1 MSKEI
6 SIPRRK
12 ENCSQSF
19 LEWLS
24 VELGLRPNTVKAYAR
39 DLKKFSRFLEKKG
52 PRPEAARS
60 DDIVDFLSQE
70 KEKGRSVA
78 TIGRSLVA
86 LKMFYRFLLLEGVI
100 SKDIAST
107 LDSPRMWRKLPDV
120 LDVDEVESLLAAPT
134 LTGPSGRGDAEDSQA
149 KSEFI
154 LRDRALLEVLYA
166 TGARAQEV
174 ADLTLSAVNLDYG
187 YLRCIGKGEKERIV
201 PLGEPAAEALKEY
214 LKNARS
220 KLVRPQSEGWLFL
233 TRSGRKL
240 SRVTIWR
247 LVKKYARLAGIKK
260 PLSPHTLRHSF
271 ATHLLSGGA
280 NLRVVQEMLGH
291 ATIATTQIYTHIDHG
306 RLKAVHKKYHPR
318 G

>member
-1 MSKEI
+1 MLKEI
-6 SIPRRK
+6 SSPLRP
-12 ENCSQSF
+12 ENLSQSF
-19 LEWLS
+19 LEWLT

-39 DLKKFSRFLEKKG
+39 DLKKFSLFLEARG
-52 PRPEAARS
+52 ISALQEARA
-60 DDIVDFLSQE
+60 DDIVDFLGQE
-70 KEKGRSVA
+70 KEKGRAVT

-86 LKMFYRFLLLEGVI
+86 IKMFYRFLLLEGLI
-100 SKDIAST
+100 SRDIAST
-107 LDSPRMWRKLPDV
+107 LDSPRMWRKLPGV
-120 LDVDEVESLLAAPT
+120 LDVDEVESLLAAAAPT
-134 LTGPSGRGDAEDSQA
+134 GGPCGPEAR
-149 KSEFI
+149 SE
-154 LRDRALLEVLYA
+154 LEYRDRAVLEVLYA

-187 YLRCIGKGEKERIV
+187 YARLIGKGEKERIV
-201 PLGEPAAEALKEY
+201 PLGEPAISAIREY
-214 LKNARS
+214 LKEARP
-220 KLVRPQSEGWLFL
+220 KLARAESEGWLFL
-233 TRSGRKL
+233 SRTGRKL
-240 SRVTIWR
+240 NRETIWR

-291 ATIATTQIYTHIDHG
+291 ATIATTQIYTHINHA